1 MLKRI
6 ESVSID
12 FESRKPL
19 DVNKPK
25 DFMLNH
31 NEVTNS
37 HTLKILFRIK
47 DVNHISENMAMIISH
62 YILARLYQA
71 GQLKSM
77 RIMKFHNDEDFQKDI
92 LTSIY
97 DIDRGNKEV
106 SLKYNFS
113 YIKAYAKIYSDLL
126 DGYKSESCCKEI
138 LDDTISIL
146 KENGINASVKDTWY
160 GVIVL
165 INFKKK
171 VR

>member
-6 ESVSID
+6 ESASID

-25 DFMLNH
+25 DSMLNY

-37 HTLKILFRIK
+37 HTLKILSRIK

-62 YILARLYQA
+62 YILARLYQT

-106 SLKYNFS
+106 NLKYNFS
-113 YIKAYAKIYSDLL
+113 SIKAYAEIYSDLL

>member
-19 DVNKPK
+19 DITKPK
-25 DFMLNH
+25 DFMLNY

-37 HTLKILFRIK
+37 HTLKILSRIK
-47 DVNHISENMAMIISH
+47 DLNHISENMAMIISH
-62 YILARLYQA
+62 YILARLYQT

-77 RIMKFHNDEDFQKDI
+77 RIMKFHNDKDFQRDI

-97 DIDRGNKEV
+97 DIDRGNEEV

-113 YIKAYAKIYSDLL
+113 YIQAYAEIYSDLL